1 MRALIITNMYP
12 RPEQPALGSFVADQ
26 VAALRRTGVVE
37 VEVFAFA
44 PGGARA
50 YVDGAR
56 ALRRRHGHD
65 RFDIVHAHFGL
76 TTWPAL
82 AARGRGRVVTL
93 HGTDLAHPRSRPIT
107 LAGLRTVDL
116 VATVSEAL
124 AREIPAWAAPPG
136 KRAVL
141 PAGVDTGRFVPLP
154 RAEARA
160 RLGLEP
166 DRPYLLFAA
175 DPSRSEKRFDRAQQ
189 VAGAAR
195 LLTLG
200 RTAPE
205 RVPLF
210 VNAANAVVVPSE
222 REGFGLAPLEAL
234 ACDVPVLATPVG
246 IAPEA
251 LAGIDGALC
260 APFDV
265 ATWTRALEPHL
276 ADGDPRIEGRAR
288 AQQFSTDVMALR
300 VIDAWRRLLE
310 HD

>member
-175 DPSRSEKRFDRAQQ
+175 DPSRPEKRFDRAQQ

-300 VIDAWRRLLE
+300 VIDAWRRLRE